1 MARGPFQGTFNS
13 STRPTVVTAPDAIV
27 YINGETEIMGCPS
40 CRRRFDINK
49 YIVSVQADLSI
60 DSTPGSCSISLS
72 IPRHAIDDFYFDGK
86 PILQP
91 MMEVEVFAKGYYL
104 IEGMPQYYPIFW
116 GLVTEVGDSYS
127 SGEHTVS
134 IQCSDILKWW
144 ELCKMNINPAFTQAT
159 GQQGRSTFG
168 NVFYGRNP
176 YDVIWTLAQQSFG
189 DVIVGTGSLVSMMA
203 EERQQTTFTAA
214 MQDLMRYW
222 QSRFQRIRSNLL
234 LYGTKGV
241 AVRGDSLYET
251 FRSGGGKDNGPF
263 ASAAVKF
270 ANGGIDGGAMA
281 YDPTDPEVVAFRTQ
295 HQQAGSVNFWQSEYQ
310 TKLEMANAAKDAIG
324 YEFFMD
330 VTGDIV
336 FKPPFYNLDTL
347 SNKPVS
353 WIQDIDIIDW
363 DFSESEAEVVTQ
375 LVLQGSFGGNVDYS
389 MGEEVTPFTSVTDYH
404 LLRQYGW
411 RSQTFN
417 SEFLGSTQLMFYTG
431 MDMLDRLNARRH
443 RGTINIPM
451 RPELR
456 LGFPVYVAPKDQFW
470 YVAGISHNIQFG
482 GRAQTTLTLTARRGK
497 FIAPHGIGKLKLT
510 NYNPPAAKQNVN
522 GPGNAVAAAKDVLG
536 KHLIEKGDTASKRV
550 AKALLEAIKAGSAK
564 GGGKPEPDKGG
575 ATGGAQPK
583 VDPNAQAT
591 SRQLS
596 QYATFSLKVGDA
608 ALMPGTPQPEGK
620 AAPSNNPYAPV
631 ILRHPKTGRIMGW
644 PNVVMVYT
652 RPFKGTPKAL
662 PPLAGQKPNP
672 SGRGITAAKM
682 KQRDVFFRAQTLNL
696 AKTNMDTKSDDIR
709 KKYKLNRYSYGLNSA
724 GVYIYAHDTS
734 KKIQELL
741 LMPKSRI
748 KNEEAEPA
756 INVVSGDTGM
766 IRPVSDDRG
775 FEVIGHQR
783 YGRGCALRDGSLVIS
798 ETKDPNNTR
807 ANIGTQFALSGSL
820 TDSLVAQS
828 NGLTTVQTPYQ
839 NVADATARLTADDQ
853 ETAAILDQDTPKYV
867 PVEKTFVSTAP
878 LGSPP
883 QQGVPVSLEASQL
896 SRALT
901 LTEMAI
907 RQNYLDQANNTDPN
921 LQCTCL
927 TGRSELAFINV
938 GYKVQTL
945 KKATSDVSSV
955 PTGAAGAG
963 SASGMSN
970 VDKRVTQAQQHYI
983 DALANNRPVAVN
995 MMLNSPQELETLIE
1009 GYLFDLYDMLDR
1021 DHMEFEKTI
1030 RGEYMQQDKRTT
1042 LDVRSGTGPTPD
1054 DMFEPPYGAPNRAAL
1069 GDPKALLQ
1077 QASDSIGQINSIFKK
1092 WTKFGESIKATSDKA
1107 YYSGQISKLNGEV
1120 ARLEAEKAKIE
1131 AATVYAGVGKATAN
1145 LLVTDTQ
1152 KQIEYLQQQIDAKKQ
1167 EITGYELQLS
1177 DAVAKSKV

>member
-1 MARGPFQGTFNS
+1 MARSPFQGTFVS

-40 CRRRFDINK
+40 CRRRFDLNK
-49 YIVSVQADLSI
+49 YIVSVQADLSV

-72 IPRHAIDDFYFDGK
+72 IPRHAVDDFYFDGK

-104 IEGMPQYYPIFW
+104 VEGLPQYYPIFW
-116 GLVTEVGDSYS
+116 GLITEVGDSYS

-144 ELCKMNINPAFTQAT
+144 ELCKMNISPAFTQPS
-159 GQQGRSTFG
+159 GQQGRSIFQ
-168 NVFYGRNP
+168 NVYYGKNP

-189 DVIVGTGSLVSMMA
+189 DVIVGTGSLVSMAA

-251 FRSGGGKDNGPF
+251 YRTGKAGKDTGAF

-270 ANGGIDGGAMA
+270 ANGGVDGGAMGF
-281 YDPTDPEVVAFRTQ
+281 DPSDPEVTAFRTQ
-295 HQQAGSVNFWQSEYQ
+295 FGQAGQVNFWQSEYQ
-310 TKLEMANAAKDAIG
+310 TKLELANAAKDAIG
-324 YEFFMD
+324 FEFFMD

-363 DFSESEAEVVTQ
+363 DLSDSESEVVTQ
-375 LVLQGSFGGNVDYS
+375 LILQGSFGGNVDYS

-417 SEFLGSTQLMFYTG
+417 SEFLGDTQLMFYTG
-431 MDMLDRLNARRH
+431 MDMLDRMNARRH
-443 RGTINIPM
+443 RGTVNIPL

-456 LGFPVYVAPKDQFW
+456 LGFPVYLAPKDQFW
-470 YVAGISHNIQFG
+470 YVTGISHNIQFG
-482 GRAQTTLTLTARRGK
+482 GRAQTTLTLTARRSK

-510 NYNPPAAKQNVN
+510 NYSPPVSKQNVS
-522 GPGNAVAAAKDVLG
+522 GPSTSVGDAKSVLMKELGQKGNTRAKQVAQDLVN
-536 KHLIEKGDTASKRV
+536 
-550 AKALLEAIKAGSAK
+550 AIKSGTAK

-583 VDPNAQAT
+583 PDPNAQITA
-591 SRQLS
+591 RQLS
-596 QYATFSLKVGDA
+596 QYGTFSLKVGDA
-608 ALMPGTPQPEGK
+608 ALMPGTPQPDKPVPE
-620 AAPSNNPYAPV
+620 NNPYAPV
-631 ILRHPKTGRIMGW
+631 ILRHPKTGRILGW

-652 RPFKGTPKAL
+652 RPYKVPPKV
-662 PPLAGQKPNP
+662 LAQQAGIKPNP
-672 SGRGITAAKM
+672 SGRGITAAKL
-682 KQRDVFFRAQTLNL
+682 KQRTVQAEANL
-696 AKTNMDTKSDDIR
+696 TRIANTNLDTKSDDLK
-709 KKYKLNRYSYGLNSA
+709 KKYNLNRYSYGLNSA

-734 KKIQELL
+734 KKIQEFL

-748 KNEEAEPA
+748 KNEETEAPT
-756 INVVSGDTGM
+756 NLLSGDAGM

-820 TDSLVAQS
+820 TDSLNAQS
-828 NGLTTVQTPYQ
+828 NGLTTIQTPYQ

-853 ETAAILDQDTPKYV
+853 ETAAILDQDAPTYV
-867 PVEKTFVSTAP
+867 PVDKTFVSTAP

-901 LTEMAI
+901 LAEMAI
-907 RQNYLDQANNTDPN
+907 RQNYLDQANNVDPK

-927 TGRSELAFINV
+927 TGRSDLAFINV
-938 GYKVQTL
+938 GYKVKTL
-945 KKATSDVSSV
+945 KESAADVSGL
-955 PTGAAGAG
+955 PTGTAGAG
-963 SASGMSN
+963 SNSGMSD
-970 VDKRVTQAQQHYI
+970 VSVSVAKSQQQYQ
-983 DALANNRPVAVN
+983 DALVNNRPVSVN
-995 MMLNSPQELETLIE
+995 MMLSNTEELYALIE
-1009 GYLFDLYDMLDR
+1009 NYLFGLYEALDS

-1030 RGEYMQQDKRTT
+1030 RGEYLQQDKRTAQNIRT
-1042 LDVRSGTGPTPD
+1042 GTGPTPED
-1054 DMFEPPYGAPNRAAL
+1054 VFESPYGAPNRAAL
-1069 GDPKALLQ
+1069 GDPQALLQ
-1077 QASDSIGQINSIFKK
+1077 QASNSIGQINSIAKK
-1092 WTKFGESIKATSDKA
+1092 WSTFGDSIKASADKA
-1107 YYSGQISKLNGEV
+1107 YYSGKISTLDSEI
-1120 ARLEAEKAKIE
+1120 ARLKADQAKIQSSS
-1131 AATVYAGVGKATAN
+1131 TYAGIGKATAN
-1145 LLVTDTQ
+1145 LLVTDPQ
-1152 KQIEYLQQQIDAKKQ
+1152 KQLDYIQQQIDAKMQ
-1167 EITGYELQLS
+1167 EKAGYELQLAS
-1177 DAVAKSKV
+1177 AAAKAP